1 MNATNDIHVK
11 HACADPLEVFRLR
24 PFHAALVS
32 NELYFSYVYW
42 CVKLHL
48 VASKVYMNLFGDIY
62 SYKTCDFLLDP
73 IKSYLL
79 NLVHGHVTEFIQ
91 INYV

>member
-32 NELYFSYVYW
+32 NELYFSYVY
-42 CVKLHL
+42 
-48 VASKVYMNLFGDIY
+48 
-62 SYKTCDFLLDP
+62 
-73 IKSYLL
+73 
-79 NLVHGHVTEFIQ
+79 
-91 INYV
+91 